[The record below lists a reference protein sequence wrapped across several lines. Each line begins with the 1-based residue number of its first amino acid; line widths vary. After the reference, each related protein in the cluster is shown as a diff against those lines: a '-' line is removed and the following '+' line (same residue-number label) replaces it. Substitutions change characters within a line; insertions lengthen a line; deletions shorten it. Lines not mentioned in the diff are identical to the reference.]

1 MNFLAH
7 VYLSG
12 NNPSLAIGNL
22 IADKIKGK
30 KVHELPREFQKGIY
44 LHRYIDQFTDQ
55 HLRFKKCV
63 KELFPVYR
71 HYSRVIVDL
80 YFDHF
85 LAKNWS
91 HYHKIPLNEFSKNF
105 YGKLTDSSIVFSD
118 SIQKFIIILVSHDW
132 FGQYESISGLKNIL
146 GQMEKRTKFP
156 SKLSDSINDLKIKYS
171 YFENHFFI
179 FFDELID
186 NIKNKI
192 KSL

>member
-12 NNPSLAIGNL
+12 NNSNLAIGNL
-22 IADKIKGK
+22 IADKVRGK
-30 KVHELPREFQKGIY
+30 KVYDLPQEIKRGVY
-44 LHRYIDQFTDQ
+44 LHRYIDEFTDQ
-55 HLRFKKCV
+55 HSRFKECV
-63 KELFPVYR
+63 KELFPIYR
-71 HYSRVIVDL
+71 HYSRVIVDM

-85 LAKNWS
+85 LAKNWN

-105 YGKLTDSSIVFSD
+105 YGKLKDSSIIFPD
-118 SIQKFIIILVSHDW
+118 SIQKFIITLIRYNW
-132 FGQYESISGLKNIL
+132 FGQYESISGLKIIL

-156 SKLSDSINDLKIKYS
+156 SKLSDSTNNLKIKYS

-179 FFDELID
+179 FFDDLID
-186 NIKNKI
+186 FTKNKI